1 MMPALPRAKLCS
13 VIIELMWTPAGAP
26 RTQAEPRIAAS
37 RMSKLRQAAM
47 TPINPMDLKLEQV
60 SCALEGD

>member
-1 MMPALPRAKLCS
+1 VLGDRRVDVDAG
-13 VIIELMWTPAGAP
+13 GAP
-26 RTQAEPRIAAS
+26 RKQAGPRIAAS

>member
-1 MMPALPRAKLCS
+1 MMPALARAKLCS
-13 VIIELMWTPAGAP
+13 VIVQLVWTPAAP
-26 RTQAEPRIAAS
+26 PKKQAGPRIAAS

-47 TPINPMDLKLEQV
+47 TPINLMDLKLEQV